1 MRIDTLA
8 KWFLS
13 KNPELRGGYV
23 DENTKLNKL
32 LYFTYL
38 MYYAVTDSNLTEDTF
53 EKWDNGPVS
62 REIYRE
68 YRYNNLSKFSD
79 GNVDIKD
86 KNILKFLGI
95 VNFVYANKT
104 ARELSEET
112 YGHRTW
118 LEAKQNENIDF
129 AKLSENEKCL
139 MKNLYE
145 AYADVDFESMAI
157 EKISGNIYHYDKSNL
172 EMSDEVVSFLEKM
185 ELQKEPM
192 FIEKIDGELVFS

>member
-13 KNPELRGGYV
+13 KNPQLCGGYI

-32 LYFTYL
+32 LYFSYL
-38 MYYAVTDSNLTEDTF
+38 MHYAVTGRNLTDDKF

-79 GNVDIKD
+79 TKVDIED
-86 KNILKFLGI
+86 KNVLKFLEI
-95 VNFVYANKT
+95 VNFVYSNRT

-112 YGHRTW
+112 HEHSIW
-118 LEAKQNENIDF
+118 IDAEKNKDIDF
-129 AKLSENEKCL
+129 RKIAEKEKCL
-139 MKNLYE
+139 MKNFYTT
-145 AYADVDFESMAI
+145 YADIDFDSMAM
-157 EKISGNIYHYDKSNL
+157 EKISGNIYYYDKSNL
-172 EMSDEVVSFLEKM
+172 DMSDEVVSLLEKM
-185 ELQKEPM
+185 EPQSEPM
-192 FIEKIDGELVFS
+192 FVENINGELVFS